1 MESGKSVCSDCN
13 RGFQTAES
21 LEQHRQ
27 AKHSAQPAVAVK
39 PQRKFPKKIVVAA
52 VVLLLVVGGYFVF
65 ANKGDVENPV
75 IGGVS
80 GEGGV
85 PADNFDEK
93 AFAARIPKGEIHRHP
108 RVTILIKGKQETI
121 PANVG
126 LAGSVHQPVHTHAT
140 DNILHWE
147 VNSPTVENMQLGYF
161 FNRVWRKTF
170 NSQCILDY
178 CNGPSGT
185 LKMYVNEVENTE
197 FDHYMP
203 RDGDEIKIVF
213 E

>member
-1 MESGKSVCSDCN
+1 MESGKSVCSGCS
-13 RGFQTAES
+13 RVFQSSES

-27 AKHSAQPAVAVK
+27 AKHTAQQAAVVK
-39 PQRKFPKKIVVAA
+39 PQQKFSKKIIVAA

-65 ANKGDVENPV
+65 AGRGGSGDELLEKP
-75 IGGVS
+75 IITPGDDG
-80 GEGGV
+80 
-85 PADNFDEK
+85 FDEK
-93 AFAARIPKGEIHRHP
+93 AFAARIPKGAIHWHP
-108 RVTILIKGKQETI
+108 HVTILVKGQSVTV

-126 LAGSVHQPVHTHAT
+126 LETAAHMPVHTHEA

-147 VNSPTVENMQLGYF
+147 VERPTVENMQLGYF
-161 FNRVWRKTF
+161 FNTVWKRKL
-170 NSQCILDY
+170 SSECILDY
-178 CNGPSGT
+178 CSGADGT
-185 LKMYVNEVENTE
+185 VRMYVNGSPNGE